1 MRLTLRTLLAWL
13 DDTLPANEVRQI
25 GKQVAE
31 SPYAQELVDRTY
43 RVTRQRRLLVP
54 SSTGPESTDPNIVAA
69 YLDNELPPEEVAEY
83 EKKCLTSDVN
93 LAEVASV
100 HQILSLIGQKAKVP
114 PDAKNRMYRL
124 VKGRESAY
132 AQEAVRRPSP
142 PPAPEPVTPPPTP
155 WSTPPSPARPLA
167 ERLGIAS
174 LVVGLIGLIGWTAY
188 MTFAPEG
195 VRPVPRIA
203 QAEAPLP
210 PAPPG
215 DAKDAT
221 KDAGPE
227 MANQGTPP
235 ESKSALAEGPPPA
248 ESAAA
253 KPDEGKAAAPT
264 AAKLTSPSTLLLAW
278 NPDKGDWTRV
288 ASGST
293 IKPSTRILNL
303 APFWS
308 TIQADSA
315 RVTLI
320 DETEVTYV
328 GSEKR
333 AAMKIQFDR
342 GKLVLSGGSDGAP
355 FEVTH
360 GGKSCSIVNSPGTL
374 LGLQR
379 SLASVPGVAKPEAR
393 PIAIYVGEGEV
404 VMQIGDSRRTLKGPA
419 IATWT
424 EAGEIQTSSK
434 SAIPPWVTDAGPP
447 PSAKEL
453 GERFLK
459 DFSPNGSVLRD
470 LVQAVDGDDPDAR
483 RLAIMALGATGEA
496 EMVVPVLNNAMTD
509 AATRRAAAEVLRTM
523 LARGG
528 ETAKA
533 VRDELAKVFGAELAG
548 SAEKLLQGF
557 TAEEGT
563 REATYTELVR
573 LLSAPELGTRE
584 LALQSLMTLTGR
596 DNLEYDP
603 TKPEG
608 KGLRAWQDLLVRK
621 EILKNSAPAA
631 PR

>member
-13 DDTLPANEVRQI
+13 DDTLPAQEVRQI

-54 SSTGPESTDPNIVAA
+54 SSTGPEATDPNLVSA
-69 YLDNELPPEEVAEY
+69 YLDNELSPEEVAEY

-114 PDAKNRMYRL
+114 PDAKDRMYRL

-132 AQEAVRRPSP
+132 AHEAVRRPSP
-142 PPAPEPVTPPPTP
+142 PAPPEPVTPPPSP
-155 WSTPPSPARPLA
+155 WSSPPSASRPLA
-167 ERLGIAS
+167 ERLGIAA
-174 LVVGLIGLIGWTAY
+174 LVVGLIALIGWTAFI
-188 MTFAPEG
+188 TFSPEG
-195 VRPVPRIA
+195 IRPATRLA
-203 QAEAPLP
+203 QAEP
-210 PAPPG
+210 PPPPPSEVKEP
-215 DAKDAT
+215 AKDVAP
-221 KDAGPE
+221 GPE
-227 MANQGTPP
+227 NRGPSPEAKSTP
-235 ESKSALAEGPPPA
+235 AEGSSSA
-248 ESAAA
+248 EGTAA
-253 KPDEGKAAAPT
+253 KAEEGKAAAPA
-264 AAKLTSPSTLLLAW
+264 AAKMTSPSTLLLAW
-278 NPDKGDWTRV
+278 NPEKGDWSRV
-288 ASGST
+288 SPGST
-293 IKPSTRILNL
+293 IKPSTRLLNL
-303 APFWS
+303 TPFWS

-315 RVTLI
+315 HVALI
-320 DETEVTYV
+320 DETEATYL

-333 AAMKIQFDR
+333 AAMKLLFDR
-342 GKLVLSGGSDGAP
+342 GKLVLSGGSDGSP
-355 FEVTH
+355 FEITH
-360 GGKSCSIVNSPGTL
+360 GGKSCMIVNSPGTL
-374 LGLQR
+374 VGLQR
-379 SLASVPGVAKPEAR
+379 SLASVPGVAKPEAP
-393 PIAIYVGEGEV
+393 PIVIYVGEGEASV
-404 VMQIGDSRRTLKGPA
+404 QIGDSKRTLKGPA

-434 SAIPPWVTDAGPP
+434 SAIPPWVTESGPP
-447 PSAKEL
+447 PSAKEQ

-557 TAEEGT
+557 TPEEGS
-563 REATYTELVR
+563 RETTYAELVR
-573 LLSAPELGTRE
+573 LLSTPELGTRE
-584 LALQSLMTLTGR
+584 LALQSLMSLTGR

-608 KGLRAWQDLLVRK
+608 KGLRAWQDLLLRK
-621 EILKNSAPAA
+621 DVLKNGAPAA